1 MKRFITIVIG
11 MLLLLP
17 FYVGAQVPVKL
28 TLDDCLSLAKANNA
42 DLKMGRLE
50 VEKAAEV
57 KKQIYTKYFPQVNA
71 SFGGYYALHPVIQFG
86 IEDIQSQDMQDLL
99 NDFFEAFLEGSDAE
113 RQIDLMWEGVSVGA
127 NVIQPIYAGGRIV
140 NGNRLA
146 QLGVEAAEL
155 QTEVSE
161 RDRLEQI
168 ESTYYLVLGL
178 QSKVSTLESALSLL
192 DSLDHTVSVALEAGL
207 VTRSDALRV
216 ALKRNEFLAKQVQ
229 LTNGIRLA
237 SRLLC
242 QEIGLDY
249 PEEGIALDDE
259 LAVVDS
265 ESDIQISRGSSSRPE
280 LRLLDLQVEAEKLRK
295 KLTLGET
302 LPQIG
307 VGGMFFY
314 GNMIKQEMSGNAIAL
329 VQASIPISGWWE
341 TSHKLKQHD
350 ISIRR
355 AELMREDLTQKMSLQ
370 EEQAYNTMLES
381 KALLSSD
388 EAALDMAQENYRLAA
403 LNYRAGLNTL
413 TDVLEANTLMLQA
426 ENAITDRKI
435 SYLTARRR
443 YRDLTVS
450 Y

>member
-1 MKRFITIVIG
+1 MKKILVIVIG
-11 MLLLLP
+11 LLMLSPL
-17 FYVGAQVPVKL
+17 FVRAQVPAKL
-28 TLDDCLSLAKANNA
+28 SLDDCLSLAKTNNA
-42 DLKMGRLE
+42 DLKMSRLE
-50 VEKAAEV
+50 IEKAAEV
-57 KKQIYTKYFPQVNA
+57 KKQVYTKYFPQVNA
-71 SFGGYYALHPVIQFG
+71 SFSGYRALHPVIQFG
-86 IEDIQSQDMQDLL
+86 VEDIQSEDMQNLL
-99 NDFFEAFLEGSDAE
+99 NDLFEMFLEDSDAE

-127 NVIQPIYAGGRIV
+127 NVIQPVYAGGRIV

-155 QTEVSE
+155 QAEVSE

-178 QSKVSTLESALSLL
+178 QSKVATLESALSLL

-207 VTRSDALRV
+207 VTKSDALRV

-242 QEIGLDY
+242 QEIGMEY
-249 PEEGIALDDE
+249 PETGLMLEDE
-259 LAVVDS
+259 LTMVNGNTEELPLV
-265 ESDIQISRGSSSRPE
+265 GGLNRPE
-280 LRLLDLQVEAEKLRK
+280 LRLLDIQVQAEKLRK

-307 VGGMFFY
+307 IGGLFFY
-314 GNMIKQEMSGNAIAL
+314 GNMIDQDMTGNAVAV
-329 VQASIPISGWWE
+329 VQASIPLSGWWE

-350 ISIRR
+350 ISIRN
-355 AELMREDLTQKMSLQ
+355 AELMREDLTEKMSLQ
-370 EEQAYNTMLES
+370 EEQAFNTMLES
-381 KALLSSD
+381 KALLTSD
-388 EAALDMAQENYRLAA
+388 EAALEMAQENYRLAA
-403 LNYRAGLNTL
+403 LNYKAGLNTL